1 MTEIAYPAQPQR
13 PRFHLRSAE
22 TEKRGEKR
30 DSLRVLL
37 STNLM

>member
-13 PRFHLRSAE
+13 PHFHLRSAE
-22 TEKRGEKR
+22 TEKR